1 MQRAVRRV
9 VHQDREP
16 ELAAAEKDDREQ
28 PRGRILR
35 PGRKTDECEADD
47 PGVCDEPDT
56 APRRGARQ
64 RRPLGAVEEAVG
76 RQEAD
81 GRHRASVTSFEEK
94 LKCFDCGDEADCR
107 LSPPHPYTSFPAER
121 SHLPPSSYDRRLG
134 KDCVITFLSCCSP

>member
-1 MQRAVRRV
+1 MRINDWISVVCSSVLIFVVLKMIGAIGDQVRAHRGAGQPLAEEIVEYSVRMQRAVSRV

-64 RRPLGAVEEAVG
+64 RRPLGAVEEAVD
-76 RQEAD
+76 RK
-81 GRHRASVTSFEEK
+81 ST
-94 LKCFDCGDEADCR
+94 R
-107 LSPPHPYTSFPAER
+107 LNS
-121 SHLPPSSYDRRLG
+121 SH
-134 KDCVITFLSCCSP
+134 

>member
-81 GRHRASVTSFEEK
+81 GRHRASVTSCEEK
-94 LKCFDCGDEADCR
+94 LKCFDCGDEAR
-107 LSPPHPYTSFPAER
+107 SEEHTSELQSLMR
-121 SHLPPSSYDRRLG
+121 ISYA
-134 KDCVITFLSCCSP
+134 VFFLKKKRMK